1 MTKIPQVCFV
11 WRGGDDI
18 RACNLKTC
26 LGISMLTMG
35 VLVSC
40 MTNDRCTGVSGIF
53 ASSFQPT
60 ADQDVP

>member
-1 MTKIPQVCFV
+1 M
-11 WRGGDDI
+11 
-18 RACNLKTC
+18 RACLKTC

-35 VLVSC
+35 VLVSF
-40 MTNDRCTGVSGIF
+40 MTNDRCPGVSGIF